1 MSRRDHARTG
11 PVQQP
16 LVSMVRPMRV
26 LLTLDYEVFFG
37 PRTGQV
43 ARTLIEPTEALLGI
57 AKRHGVKLVFF
68 VDAGYILRLRAE
80 MRENA
85 ALREEHDTVCR
96 QVRALARGG
105 HEVQL
110 HIHPHWEDARW
121 EEGRWRLEGTRYAL
135 QSFDSATVADIVRRY
150 AAVLRELAGGD
161 AAFAYRA
168 GGWVIQ
174 PFDKLREPLI
184 EAGVRIDSTVYA
196 GGWSRSSIQPFDFRR
211 APAKSRWRFDADPVV
226 EDPAG
231 RLLEV
236 PIASHPLS
244 PLFFLR
250 FACARKL
257 GGERHRAFGDGKAIP
272 MDRADLIRKL
282 TLPSASVVSM
292 DGYKASF
299 LAAAARAYRARGMED
314 FVVIGHPKALT
325 PYSLD
330 MLDRFLAA
338 GAARE
343 VVTFSSYLEQAGCAR
358 EAA

>member
-1 MSRRDHARTG
+1 MSRGNHRRTA
-11 PVQQP
+11 PVQQQ
-16 LVSMVRPMRV
+16 LVRIMKPMRV

-43 ARTLIEPTEALLGI
+43 ARTLIEPTEALLRI
-57 AKRHGVKLVFF
+57 ARRYGVKLVFF

-80 MRENA
+80 MAEHA
-85 ALREEHDTVCR
+85 PLRAEHDAVCK
-96 QVRALARGG
+96 QVRALARAG
-105 HEVQL
+105 HEIQL

-121 EEGRWRLEGTRYAL
+121 EAGRWRLEGTRYAL
-135 QSFDSATVADIVRRY
+135 QSFDSANVADIIRRY
-150 AAVLRELAGGD
+150 AGVLRELAGSE

-174 PFDKLREPLI
+174 PFEKLREPLV

-196 GGWSRSSIQPFDFRR
+196 GGRSRSAIQPFDFRA

-226 EDPAG
+226 EDAAG

-257 GGERHRAFGDGKAIP
+257 GGARHRAFGDGKAIP
-272 MDRADLIRKL
+272 MDRADLLRKL

-299 LAAAARAYRARGMED
+299 LAAAARDYRARGMED

-330 MLDRFLAA
+330 MLDQFLAQ
-338 GAARE
+338 GVARE
-343 VVTFSSYLEQAGCAR
+343 VVTFSSYREQGQGER
-358 EAA
+358 AAA

>member
-1 MSRRDHARTG
+1 
-11 PVQQP
+11 V
-16 LVSMVRPMRV
+16 RV
-26 LLTLDYEVFFG
+26 LLSLDYEVFFG
-37 PRTGQV
+37 PRTGAV
-43 ARTLIEPTEALLGI
+43 GRTLIEPTEALLGI
-57 AKRHGVKLVFF
+57 ARRHGVKLAFF
-68 VDAGYILRLRAE
+68 VDAGYILRLRAVMHE
-80 MRENA
+80 SA
-85 ALREEHDTVCR
+85 ALREEHDAVCR
-96 QVRALARGG
+96 QVKALARAG

-121 EEGRWRLEGTRYAL
+121 SDGRWQLEGTRYAL
-135 QSFDSATVADIVRRY
+135 QSFDSASIADIVRRY
-150 AAVLRELAGGD
+150 TAVLRELAGAD

-196 GGWSRSSIQPFDFRR
+196 GGWSRSAIQPFDFRN
-211 APAKSRWRFDADPVV
+211 APAKTRWRFDADPVV
-226 EDPAG
+226 EDSSG

-325 PYSLD
+325 PYSLET
-330 MLDRFLAA
+330 LDRFLAQ

-343 VVTFSSYLEQAGCAR
+343 VATFSSYLEQGR
-358 EAA
+358 GHKERAAA